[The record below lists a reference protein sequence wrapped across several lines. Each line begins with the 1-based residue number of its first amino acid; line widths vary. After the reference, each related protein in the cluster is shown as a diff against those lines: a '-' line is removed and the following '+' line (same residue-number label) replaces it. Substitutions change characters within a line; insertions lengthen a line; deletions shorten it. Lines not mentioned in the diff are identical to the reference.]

1 MKKSILS
8 IAVLG
13 LLATAIAIAPSQAFG
28 QETKQGKGKKVAAAE
43 AEKAP
48 KKQGVFPFRG
58 KVNAVDKTA
67 KTVTVGERVFQVTS
81 DTKLMKAG
89 KPVKLDDVAV
99 GDEVGGSYRKA
110 DDGKLVA
117 QMIRFG
123 PKPEAAEG
131 AKKDGGKKEGKSK
144 KEK

>member
-1 MKKSILS
+1 MKKSIVH

-13 LLATAIAIAPSQAFG
+13 LVAAAIAIAPSQAFG
-28 QETKQGKGKKVAAAE
+28 QEAKKGKGKKE
-43 AEKAP
+43 ATEETEKAP
-48 KKQGVFPFRG
+48 KKQGAIPFRG

-67 KTVTVGERVFQVTS
+67 KTVTVGERVFQVTP

-89 KPVKLDDVAV
+89 KPAKLDDAV
-99 GDEVGGSYRKA
+99 VGEEVGGNYRKA

-123 PKPEAAEG
+123 PKPDADA
-131 AKKDGGKKEGKSK
+131 KKEGKSK